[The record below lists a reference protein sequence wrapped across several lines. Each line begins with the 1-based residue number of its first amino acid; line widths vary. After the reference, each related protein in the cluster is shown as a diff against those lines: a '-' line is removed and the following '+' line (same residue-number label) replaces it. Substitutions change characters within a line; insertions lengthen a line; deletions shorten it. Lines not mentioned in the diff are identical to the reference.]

1 MSLKKTKIV
10 CTMGP
15 ATDNAA
21 VLKRMVKAGMDVAR
35 FNMSHGTHEE
45 QAKRMALVKSV
56 REELGTPVAMLL
68 DTKGPEVRIKT
79 FKNGREE
86 LKRGSKFILS
96 SAANVEGDSA
106 RVGISFPDLHKYL
119 KKGDVILADD
129 GNIELHVNNAGDT
142 EILTTV
148 AVGGILSNRKSL
160 NFPGIEI
167 DMEYLSEADKSDI
180 AFGVKQGIDCIAL
193 SFVRNRG
200 DVEAV
205 RGFLETLGATDVALI
220 SKIENR
226 QGVNNMES
234 IIEVSDGIMVARGD
248 MGVEI
253 PFEELPGIQKRLI
266 KDCYRAGK
274 TVITATQMLESM
286 IVHPRPTRAE
296 INDVANAVYDGTSAT
311 MLSGETAAGSYPV
324 EAVKTMAK
332 IIKQAEKGIDYKKRF
347 YDLDVDV
354 NSIDDAVSHSATDAA
369 HDLNAKAIITV
380 TFSGTSA
387 RRISRFRP
395 LVPVIGATTSQR
407 TYFQLSLSWGVIPV
421 LAEEKDNTDDL
432 FAHAAECALKT
443 GVVKDG
449 DVVVIVAGVPVGVSG
464 NTNMIKIQKI
474 NV

>member
-1 MSLKKTKIV
+1 MLKKTKIV

-15 ATDNAA
+15 STDNAN
-21 VLKRMVKAGMDVAR
+21 VLKRMVKAGMNVAR
-35 FNMSHGTHEE
+35 FNMSHGTHDE
-45 QAKRMALVKSV
+45 QAKRMALVRSV
-56 REELGTPVAMLL
+56 REELGVPVAMLL
-68 DTKGPEVRIKT
+68 DTKGPEVRIRT

-86 LKRGSKFILS
+86 LKKGAKFILS
-96 SAANVEGDSA
+96 SAADVEGDRD
-106 RVGISFPDLHKYL
+106 RVGISFPGLYKYL
-119 KKGDVILADD
+119 KKGNVILADD
-129 GNIELHVNNAGDT
+129 GNIELHVNSANET

-180 AFGVKQGIDCIAL
+180 AFGVEQGVDCIAL
-193 SFVRNRG
+193 SFVRSRS

-205 RGFLETLGATDVALI
+205 RGFLETLGAAGITLI

-234 IIEVSDGIMVARGD
+234 IIAASDGIMVARGD

-266 KDCYRAGK
+266 KDCYKVGK

-296 INDVANAVYDGTSAT
+296 ISDVANAVYDGTSAT

-332 IIKQAEKGIDYKKRF
+332 IIKQAENGIDYKKRF
-347 YDLDVDV
+347 YDLKVDV

-380 TFSGTSA
+380 TFSGTTA

-395 LVPVIGATTSQR
+395 LAPIVGATTSQK
-407 TYFQLSLSWGVIPV
+407 TYYQLALSWGVIPV

-432 FAHAAECALKT
+432 LAHAAECALKT
-443 GVVKDG
+443 GAVKSG
-449 DVVVIVAGVPVGVSG
+449 DIVVIAAGVPVGVTG

-474 NV
+474 A

>member
-1 MSLKKTKIV
+1 MLLKKTKIV

-15 ATDNAA
+15 ATDSAG
-21 VLKRMVKAGMDVAR
+21 VLRRMVRAGMDVAR
-35 FNMSHGTHEE
+35 FNMSHGTHAE
-45 QAKRMALVKSV
+45 QAARIALVKSV
-56 REELGTPVAMLL
+56 REELGVPVALLL
-68 DTKGPEVRIKT
+68 DTKGPEVRVRT

-86 LKRGSKFILS
+86 LKKGNKFILTT
-96 SAANVEGDSA
+96 ADIEGDA
-106 RVGISFPDLHKYL
+106 TRVGISFHDLYKYL
-119 KKGDVILADD
+119 KKGNVILADD
-129 GNIELHVNNAGDT
+129 GNIELHVNSVSAA
-142 EILTTV
+142 EIVTTV
-148 AVGGILSNRKSL
+148 AVGGVLSNRKSL

-167 DMEYLSEADKSDI
+167 DMEYLSEADRSDL
-180 AFGVKQGIDCIAL
+180 AFGVEQGVDCAAL

-200 DVEAV
+200 DVETV
-205 RGFLETLGATDVALI
+205 REYLKTLGGTGIALI

-226 QGVNNMES
+226 QGVNNMDS

-266 KDCYRAGK
+266 KDCYRVGK

-296 INDVANAVYDGTSAT
+296 ISDVANAVYDGTSAT
-311 MLSGETAAGSYPV
+311 MLSGETAAGKYPV
-324 EAVKTMAK
+324 ETVKTMAK
-332 IIKQAEKGIDYKKRF
+332 IIRQAEKGIDYKKRF

-354 NSIDDAVSHSATDAA
+354 NSIDDAVSHSATNAA

-380 TFSGTSA
+380 TFSGTTA

-395 LVPVIGATTSQR
+395 LVPVIGATTSQK
-407 TYFQLSLSWGVIPV
+407 TYFQLALSWGVIPV
-421 LAEEKDNTDDL
+421 LAEQKDKTDAL

-449 DVVVIVAGVPVGVSG
+449 DIVVIVAGVPVGVSG
-464 NTNMIKIQKI
+464 NTNVLKIQKI
-474 NV
+474 GA

>member
-1 MSLKKTKIV
+1 MLLKKTKIV

-15 ATDNAA
+15 ATDNAG
-21 VLKRMVKAGMDVAR
+21 VLRRMVKAGMDVAR
-35 FNMSHGTHEE
+35 FNMSHGTHAE
-45 QAKRMALVKSV
+45 QAARIALVKSV
-56 REELGTPVAMLL
+56 REELNAPVALLL
-68 DTKGPEVRIKT
+68 DTKGPEVRVRT

-86 LKRGSKFILS
+86 LKKGNKFIL
-96 SAANVEGDSA
+96 AAADIEGDAA
-106 RVGISFPDLHKYL
+106 RVGISFPDLYKYL
-119 KKGDVILADD
+119 KKGNVILADD
-129 GNIELHVNNAGDT
+129 GNIELHVNSVSAA
-142 EILTTV
+142 EIVTTV

-167 DMEYLSEADKSDI
+167 DMEYLSEADKSDL
-180 AFGVKQGIDCIAL
+180 AFGVEQGVDCAAL

-205 RGFLETLGATDVALI
+205 RAFLQTLGGAGIALI

-226 QGVNNMES
+226 QGVNNMDS
-234 IIEVSDGIMVARGD
+234 IIEASDGIMVARGD

-253 PFEELPGIQKRLI
+253 PFEELPGIQKKLI
-266 KDCYRAGK
+266 KNCYRLGK

-296 INDVANAVYDGTSAT
+296 ISDVANAVYDGTSAT
-311 MLSGETAAGSYPV
+311 MLSGETAAGKYPV
-324 EAVKTMAK
+324 ETVKTMAK
-332 IIKQAEKGIDYKKRF
+332 IIRQAEKGIDYKKRF

-369 HDLNAKAIITV
+369 HDLDAKAIITV

-395 LVPVIGATTSQR
+395 LVPVVGATTSR
-407 TYFQLSLSWGVIPV
+407 KTYFQLALSWGVVPV
-421 LAEEKDNTDDL
+421 LAEEKDGTDAL

-443 GVVKDG
+443 GVVKGG
-449 DVVVIVAGVPVGVSG
+449 DVAVIVAGVPVGVSG

-474 NV
+474 